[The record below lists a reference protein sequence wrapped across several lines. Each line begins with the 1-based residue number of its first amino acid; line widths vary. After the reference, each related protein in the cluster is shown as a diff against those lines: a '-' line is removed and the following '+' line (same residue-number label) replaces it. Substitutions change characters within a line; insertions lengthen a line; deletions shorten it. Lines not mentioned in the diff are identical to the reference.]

1 MDTGSVIV
9 TLPSEENAF
18 GFDQEEARIAPEWG
32 VPDNSDV
39 FFRVVIRYRGPFSA
53 GHETSA
59 TWLCVEGS
67 PQLIQRGG
75 EEYNYNR

>member
-18 GFDQEEARIAPEWG
+18 GFDEPDARIAPEWD
-32 VPDNSDV
+32 VPKDSDV
-39 FFRVVIRYRGPFSA
+39 FFRVVIRYRGPFSG

-59 TWLCVEGS
+59 TWLCVGGS
-67 PQLIQRGG
+67 SQLIQRGG
-75 EEYNYNR
+75 AEYNYNH